1 MQCQRVSGGAR
12 GALRAAMLAR
22 STIDSA
28 FTNVLVQTGH
38 LRSEIDFEAWCR
50 HVRSVDAA
58 LATLC
63 NAIDDPKP
71 TDPPLDRLA
80 RHAFM
85 AVLALAQLLS
95 GAYSEHAR
103 TSAALELTQLA
114 VAHLLDALEPYVTDQ
129 DRDTRRV
136 LLDGEPLD
144 TALERLFCA

>member
-1 MQCQRVSGGAR
+1 MVWPAPELELILEPDATPRKR
-12 GALRAAMLAR
+12 ERA
-22 STIDSA
+22 S
-28 FTNVLVQTGH
+28 

-85 AVLALAQLLS
+85 AVLALAQVLS

-103 TSAALELTQLA
+103 TSAT
-114 VAHLLDALEPYVTDQ
+114 LDSRSSRSASCS
-129 DRDTRRV
+129 TRSSR
-136 LLDGEPLD
+136 
-144 TALERLFCA
+144 T